1 MARHVLVIDDSDIVR
16 SVMCMALQQ
25 AGYEVHAAEDGQA
38 ALDLL
43 DGRPLD
49 TIVCDVSMPRLD
61 GLGFLQA
68 LRANAV
74 YGRVPVLMLT
84 TDGRTVT
91 KGAARDGG
99 AQAYLTKP
107 CKPGVFV
114 DAVNALCN

>member
-1 MARHVLVIDDSDIVR
+1 MAHHVPVIDDSELIR
-16 SVMCMALQQ
+16 SVMCSALQD
-25 AGYEVHAAEDGQA
+25 AGYAVHAAEDGRA

-43 DGRPLD
+43 DGRPID

-61 GLGFLQA
+61 GIGFLRS
-68 LRANAV
+68 LRANAR

-84 TDGRTVT
+84 TDAREAT
-91 KGAARDGG
+91 KGAARAGG

-114 DAVNALCN
+114 DAVNRLCT